1 MNVIFINIEGIDGT
15 GKSTVSNALI
25 ERLKKEKDNGPI
37 TFGIKNIIKTDFPA
51 YASPTG
57 KLVKE
62 MLKGNIIGNP
72 KETDPIKTSLF
83 YTLDRMA
90 YFINHRDD
98 FKEDCIVISDRSY
111 ISNFIYQ
118 ASKYV
123 KGEMILPNIL
133 KVEDKLCEFM
143 DLMWTFENP
152 FKLLEC
158 GNDTH
163 NIYIRNFYLY
173 HPDINTNFMLMEKR
187 GREKDLYEEYE
198 FLNRVN
204 QFALRIYSWID
215 AFKYPD
221 YNLIPIQCSDKYGVF
236 SVDKIIDSIYDKLD
250 FVE

>member
-1 MNVIFINIEGIDGT
+1 MNIIFINIEGIDGT

-25 ERLKKEKDNGPI
+25 ERLKKDKDNGPI
-37 TFGIKNIIKTDFPA
+37 TFGIKNIIKTDFPV
-51 YASPTG
+51 YDSPTG

-83 YTLDRMA
+83 YTLDRMT
-90 YFINHRDD
+90 YFINHRVD

-111 ISNFIYQ
+111 FSNFIYQ

-123 KGEMILPNIL
+123 KGEMNLQNIL
-133 KVEDKLCEFM
+133 EVEDKLCEYM
-143 DLMWTFENP
+143 DLMWYFENP
-152 FKLLEC
+152 YNLLEC
-158 GNDTH
+158 DNDTR
-163 NIYIRNFYLY
+163 IFIKNFYLY
-173 HPDINTNFMLMEKR
+173 HPDVNTNFMLMEKR

-204 QFALRIYSWID
+204 QFALRIYEWID
-215 AFKYPD
+215 CYDYPHYD
-221 YNLIPIQCSDKYGVF
+221 LIPIQCSDKDGVF
-236 SVDKIIDSIYDKLD
+236 SVDKIINSIYDKLD